1 MSLDFIFNLDQN
13 KVSID
18 NFKIDNKSSEELSSF
33 LNNFN
38 SQDQSIFNKLR
49 FRNFVKSFFINY
61 DG

>member
-18 NFKIDNKSSEELSSF
+18 NFKIDNKSSEELNTF
-33 LNNFN
+33 LSDFN
-38 SQDQSIFNKLR
+38 SQNQSIFNKLR
-49 FRNFVKSFFINY
+49 FRNFVKNFFINY